1 MRVNMQLN
9 CKFHDLK
16 GRSCCARVWPL
27 WCYIVKCSNLKKNST
42 LFLGTEQPNWV
53 LSDCIL
59 VYRTR
64 SFRLQYIF
72 SIYTIRSLGLHLV
85 PSIYRNRSLGLIA
98 IRSLGLHSAPP
109 RWRSGLERKFD
120 SHAKGW
126 VFESQPRQT

>member
-1 MRVNMQLN
+1 MQLN

-16 GRSCCARVWPL
+16 GRGCCARVWPL

-53 LSDCIL
+53 LPDCIL

-72 SIYTIRSLGLHLV
+72 SIYMIRSLGLHLV
-85 PSIYRNRSLGLIA
+85 PSIYRNRSRGLQFVLSVYTVHL
-98 IRSLGLHSAPP
+98 RGGPV
-109 RWRSGLERKFD
+109 G
-120 SHAKGW
+120 
-126 VFESQPRQT
+126 